1 MVMIT
6 ITISIITFI
15 IIIIP
20 LIISRSISL
29 QGKDVS
35 MHRSRT
41 FDASTYSHLPRRLNI
56 NKIINDWYYCF
67 LINKPLQAAG
77 MSDDNVRDWNTVQ
90 KKNIWPRNEASRA
103 NGKHTAMFFF
113 FFNI

>member
-15 IIIIP
+15 IIVIP
-20 LIISRSISL
+20 LIVSRSISL

-41 FDASTYSHLPRRLNI
+41 FDVSTYSHLPRRLNI
-56 NKIINDWYYCF
+56 NKIIND
-67 LINKPLQAAG
+67 
-77 MSDDNVRDWNTVQ
+77 
-90 KKNIWPRNEASRA
+90 
-103 NGKHTAMFFF
+103 
-113 FFNI
+113 